1 MTNAEMIVALRKETG
16 ASFGLC
22 KEAVAAHPE
31 DMEKAR
37 EFLMEK
43 LRSTV
48 SSRGEKETK
57 NGIIEVYSHAPMKG
71 VACMVEVL
79 CETDFVAKNE
89 ELHKFAREVALQ
101 VVAMNP
107 LFVDR
112 ESIPQEELDKLTAQW
127 AAEVAA
133 EGKPQQIVDKIVE
146 GKLMKYLQ
154 EICLL
159 EQVSFKNDT
168 MKMRD
173 LLKEVTGKLGENIK
187 ISRFVR
193 WQI

>member
-1 MTNAEMIVALRKETG
+1 MTNAQMIVELRKETG
-16 ASFGLC
+16 ASFGLV
-22 KEAVAAHPE
+22 KEAVEAHPE
-31 DMEKAR
+31 DMAKAR

-43 LRSTV
+43 LRNTV

-57 NGIIEVYSHAPMKG
+57 NGIIEVYSHAPMKN
-71 VACMVEVL
+71 VACMVEIL

-89 ELHKFAREVALQ
+89 ELHKFAREIALQ
-101 VVAMNP
+101 IVAMNP
-107 LFVDR
+107 LYVDR

-146 GKLMKYLQ
+146 GKLNKYLQ

-159 EQVSFKNDT
+159 EQLSFKNDT

-187 ISRFVR
+187 ISKFSR